1 MLLRTWFKQPG
12 AYAGLLAASLAPAT
26 CLADD
31 LPGIAQP
38 VEEARPQPVGTR
50 YPVKMRSAQDR
61 WQRLKDVYGT
71 PSVSSTEPIQASSPS
86 ESVATPPG
94 VVTSATAG
102 TDAVEIRE
110 IGTTSGA
117 EGKSSRPARADGMPA
132 WARPAES
139 AGSTTEVL
147 SSEETILADGGLVE
161 DDARTLPIPVP
172 VKESV
177 ESFGLKAVELVP
189 AEPAWILP
197 VETVDESVALD
208 AAPRE
213 EVPAPS
219 DAVDVPAVAAPP
231 SSADLSAVPLGA
243 VGQNQPRVAYLQ
255 PDAVPMPRPA
265 VNRLTLDIRRID
277 EIVPESTRLNDA
289 EIREYAARKS
299 DQVVDSDGDK
309 IDVFQETYVEREFV
323 PTVLQWEAPNQTYYT
338 TYFEDIVA
346 ERYGHTYPFVVQ
358 PFVSAARFGGR
369 LVTMPYQMALD
380 PPWVERS
387 ALGYYRPGE
396 VTPKLTYQIPWNAKA
411 AAVQAG
417 TVTGLFFAIP

>member
-38 VEEARPQPVGTR
+38 VEEARPQPAGTR

-71 PSVSSTEPIQASSPS
+71 PSVSSTEPVQASSPS
-86 ESVATPPG
+86 ESAAAPPA
-94 VVTSATAG
+94 VVSSASTE
-102 TDAVEIRE
+102 TDAVVAREAGKTSLSEIE
-110 IGTTSGA
+110 TS
-117 EGKSSRPARADGMPA
+117 SPARAEATPA
-132 WARPAES
+132 WARAPET
-139 AGSTTEVL
+139 AGPTATTVST
-147 SSEETILADGGLVE
+147 EETILAANGASE
-161 DDARTLPIPVP
+161 ESRALPIPVP

-177 ESFGLKAVELVP
+177 ESFGLNPVELVP

-197 VETVDESVALD
+197 VETSDDSVTVDKT
-208 AAPRE
+208 PRE
-213 EVPAPS
+213 EIPAPS
-219 DAVDVPAVAAPP
+219 DVVDESAATVP
-231 SSADLSAVPLGA
+231 SGSADLNAVPLEA
-243 VGQNQPRVAYLQ
+243 VGQNQPRVAFLQ
-255 PDAVPMPRPA
+255 PDATPMPGRSD
-265 VNRLTLDIRRID
+265 NKLTLDIRRID
-277 EIVPESTRLNDA
+277 QIVPESTRLNDT
-289 EIREYAARKS
+289 EIREYALRKS
-299 DQVVDSDGDK
+299 GLVVGSDGNK

-323 PTVLQWEAPNQTYYT
+323 PTVFQWEAPNQTYYT
-338 TYFEDIVA
+338 PYFEDIVA
-346 ERYGHTYPFVVQ
+346 ERYGQTYPFVVQ

-380 PPWVERS
+380 PPWVERYS
-387 ALGYYRPGE
+387 LGYYRPGE